1 MVITI
6 GSSYERDLKKQRR
19 EEEGRVQNEELQLS
33 HNISEVHARLS

>member
-19 EEEGRVQNEELQLS
+19 EEEARVQNEELQLS
-33 HNISEVHARLS
+33 HNISEVHTRHS